1 MCYNGSLN
9 THDLGAS
16 TLSGFFNLFKPDPHL
31 PEIQDKEVVDS
42 KYKYWRIRT
51 LYSIFIGYALY
62 YVTRKTLSALMPLM
76 VSDLGFTKENLG
88 ILVSVF
94 SVTYGISK
102 FGNGIL
108 SDRSNPRYF
117 MAFGLIMTGIFNICF
132 GLSSSILLFVLF
144 WGLNGWFQGCGWPP
158 VARFLTHWYSQSER
172 GSWWSTFN
180 VSHNVGAILAPAIIG
195 TLLYFNPNGWRLAMC
210 VPGTICILGGL
221 FLLNRLRDT
230 PQSLGLPAIEKYRDD
245 YVGVNKK
252 EGEKE
257 LDWKKIL
264 FEYVLK
270 NRLIW
275 ILAAAYFFVYVV
287 RAGITEW
294 TVLFMTETK
303 GYSTIG
309 SNGFALLFEAGGF
322 CGNLAA
328 GWASDYFFSAR
339 RSPVTVFFSL
349 GLMATLAAYW
359 CMPPNSPFLDGAA
372 LFGLGF
378 FTFGPQMLI
387 GMCAA
392 EFSHKKAAATATGFT
407 GTFAYLGAA
416 CAGYPLAIIMQN
428 AGWDGYFLALIA
440 CCAVPAVLLAPLWN
454 IKENKAVQEQPLPQP
469 QSAPQTT

>member
-1 MCYNGSLN
+1 MQLSAFLN
-9 THDLGAS
+9 I
-16 TLSGFFNLFKPDPHL
+16 FRPDPYL
-31 PEIQDKEVVDS
+31 PEIQNQEEVES
-42 KYKYWRIRT
+42 KYKYWRLRT

-62 YVTRKTLSALMPLM
+62 YVTRKTFSALMPLM

-94 SVTYGISK
+94 SVTYGLSK

-117 MAFGLIMTGIFNICF
+117 MAFGLIMTGVFNICF

-144 WGLNGWFQGCGWPP
+144 WGLNGWFQGFGWPP

-172 GSWWSTFN
+172 GSWWSSFN
-180 VSHNVGAILAPAIIG
+180 VSHNVGAILAPTIIG
-195 TLLYFNPNGWRLAMC
+195 IWLYFDPSGWRMAMC
-210 VPGTICILGGL
+210 IPGVVCILGGL
-221 FLLNRLRDT
+221 FLMNRLRDT
-230 PQSLGLPAIEKYRDD
+230 PQSLGLPPIEKFRND
-245 YVGVNKK
+245 YTGVDKK
-252 EGEKE
+252 EKEQE
-257 LDWKKIL
+257 LDWKEIL
-264 FEYVLK
+264 FKYVLK

-275 ILAAAYFFVYVV
+275 MLAAAYFFVYII
-287 RAGITEW
+287 RSGITEW

-328 GWASDYFFSAR
+328 GWASDYIFSAR
-339 RSPVTVFFSL
+339 RPPVTIFFSL

-359 CMPPNSPFLDGAA
+359 FVPPNNPLLDGMA

-392 EFSHKKAAATATGFT
+392 ELSHKKAAATATGFT

-416 CAGYPLAIIMQN
+416 CAGYPLALIMQN
-428 AGWDGYFLALIA
+428 AGWDGYFMALMG
-440 CCAVPAVLLAPLWN
+440 CCIVPVLIMLPLWSV
-454 IKENKAVQEQPLPQP
+454 KENKVSKAEPKL
-469 QSAPQTT
+469 QTQKT